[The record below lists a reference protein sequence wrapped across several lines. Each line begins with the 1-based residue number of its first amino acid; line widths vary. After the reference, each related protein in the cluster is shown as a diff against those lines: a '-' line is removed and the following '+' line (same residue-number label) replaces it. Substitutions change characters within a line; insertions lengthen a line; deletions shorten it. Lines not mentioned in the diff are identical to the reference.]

1 MADVMRPKSAGSVAD
16 ETGDDVKSKLKAISF
31 STVTSAFALVFSVYS
46 LWSTSLKHP
55 DLRVFVPPVI
65 HYSSPYQNNNFE
77 MISIPVTLANEGART
92 GTVLAINLEVTDPR
106 TNETKRFYAADF
118 GRWTMERTRSGAY
131 QPFAPISMAGRSSR
145 TETVLFYT
153 RGEQE
158 KPNQL
163 IRELGLYRFKLTI
176 EEAVVEDFGWFDRLL
191 RRAGAELSFERELK
205 YYDARA
211 FHNGTI
217 PLYAKDWRSSVSG
230 GQ

>member
-1 MADVMRPKSAGSVAD
+1 MADQASEKAKGAADGPEAAAGRGFAVPLA
-16 ETGDDVKSKLKAISF
+16 TIISTMALLF
-31 STVTSAFALVFSVYS
+31 SGYS
-46 LWSTSLKHP
+46 LWATA
-55 DLRVFVPPVI
+55 LRAPEMRAFVPPVI
-65 HYSSPYQNNNFE
+65 HYSSPYQNSNFE
-77 MISIPVTLANEGART
+77 MISIPVTLSNEGART
-92 GTVLAINLEVTDPR
+92 GVVLSMELAVTDPR
-106 TNETKRFYAADF
+106 SGATKHFYAADF

-176 EEAVVEDFGWFDRLL
+176 EEAVVDDFGYLDRLL
-191 RRAGAELSFERELK
+191 RRGGAELAFERELK
-205 YYDARA
+205 FYDARA
-211 FHNGTI
+211 FQNGTL
-217 PLYAKDWRSSVSG
+217 PLYAKDWRSSVSA